1 MDWEKFQK
9 IRESM
14 KEKALA
20 LMKHEGKDSAT
31 VGVLSEN
38 ITEYNIN
45 GRVFYSVKSNVFK
58 HLTEK
63 FYMEAHQKFPSQFGT
78 GNAND
83 VIDALYKAQPV
94 FDIPRYI
101 EFLKTEQFA
110 YLFELTHGTV
120 SDKVLRLDL
129 FRKLDTNTN
138 GYPEFTGGLMH
149 ALKHFSVNGIN
160 LSTGTD
166 VHNITNPEDVV
177 DLIVRAFFITEGE
190 FETSKKLVSILA
202 HDEKYNLRFVFYLEE
217 NTNVYFVQTIFK
229 EKQKSSKGAS

>member
-1 MDWEKFQK
+1 MDWEEFQK
-9 IRESM
+9 IREIM

-38 ITEYNIN
+38 ITEYNIA
-45 GRVFYSVKSNVFK
+45 GRVFYAVKSNVFK
-58 HLTEK
+58 HLTER
-63 FYMEAHQKFPSQFGT
+63 FYMEAHKKFPNQFGT
-78 GNAND
+78 GNADD

-110 YLFELTHGTV
+110 YLFELTNGKV

-129 FRKLDTNTN
+129 FRKLDTSAN
-138 GYPEFTGGLMH
+138 GHPEFTGGLMH

-160 LSTGTD
+160 LSTGRD
-166 VHNITNPEDVV
+166 VHNITSPEDVV
-177 DLIVRAFFITEGE
+177 DLVVKTFFLAEGK
-190 FETSKKLVSILA
+190 FETSKKLASTTA
-202 HDEKYNLRFVFYLEE
+202 HDEKYNLRFIFYLEE
-217 NTNVYFVQTIFK
+217 NTNVFFVQTIFK
-229 EKQKSSKGAS
+229 EKKKV